1 MTEHLSR
8 GDQSLMAELS
18 LLSRDLSDY
27 VRRTV
32 EADRLDVAA
41 VLVTD
46 EWWLG
51 VRLAQYGSVL
61 RMRAE
66 RMKRVGDEPPF

>member
-1 MTEHLSR
+1 MTESLPR
-8 GDQSLMAELS
+8 GDQLLMTELS
-18 LLSRDLSDY
+18 QLSRDLSDY

-41 VLVTD
+41 VVVTD

-51 VRLAQYGSVL
+51 VRLTRYGAVV